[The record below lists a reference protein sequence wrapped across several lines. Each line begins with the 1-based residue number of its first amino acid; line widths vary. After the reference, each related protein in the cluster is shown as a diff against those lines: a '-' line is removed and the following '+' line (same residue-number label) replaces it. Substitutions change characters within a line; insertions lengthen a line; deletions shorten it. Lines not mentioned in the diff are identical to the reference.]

1 MGGALPPP
9 VAAVRNAVR
18 ASVAGLAPGD
28 LVLAACSG
36 GQDSLALAAA
46 LAFVGPRAGLRAG
59 AVTVDH
65 GLQEGSAQR
74 AADLELMLRGLG
86 LDPVRTATVTVAG
99 PGGPEA
105 AARAARYAALEETA
119 ADVGAAAVLLG
130 HTLDDQAET
139 VLLGLARGSGP
150 RSLAGMPPRRGLFF
164 RPLLGVRRSVTAAAC
179 AALGLPAWSD
189 PHNADRR
196 FARVRV
202 RLDALPALESALGP
216 GVAEALVRTAD
227 QLRDDAE
234 VLEKIASERRR
245 ADAPMS
251 ADSLAV
257 LPGALRTR
265 VLRSAAL
272 EAGCPAGA
280 LTAAHVT
287 RIEELVTDWHGQRG
301 VDLPGGVRAARQS
314 GEVLFERALTVN
326 DIVNSLCTQ
335 DTGRGYQMDAADM
348 GQALKEVLIT
358 QEQLS
363 KRTAE
368 LAARI
373 DADYAGREL
382 LLVGVLKG
390 AVMVMADLARAMH
403 LPVQMD
409 WMAVSSYGSGTKS
422 SGVVRILKDLDADIS
437 GRHVLIVEDI
447 IDSGL
452 TLSWLVSNLR
462 SRHPASVAIAAML
475 RKPNSVQMDVEVAY
489 TGFEIPD
496 EFVVG
501 YGLDYAERYRNLPF
515 IGTLAPEVYGGNTSR

>member
-1 MGGALPPP
+1 M
-9 VAAVRNAVR
+9 
-18 ASVAGLAPGD
+18 PGD

-46 LAFVGPRAGLRAG
+46 LAFVAPRAGLRAG

-74 AADLELMLRGLG
+74 AAGLALTLGGLG

-105 AARAARYAALEETA
+105 AARTARYAALEATA

-164 RPLLGVRRSVTAAAC
+164 RPLLGVRRSVTAQAC
-179 AALGLPAWSD
+179 AALGLSAWSD
-189 PHNADRR
+189 PHNGDRR

-202 RLDALPALESALGP
+202 RLDALPALEAALGP
-216 GVAEALVRTAD
+216 GVAEALVRTAG

-234 VLEKIASERRR
+234 AMEMIAASERGR
-245 ADAPMS
+245 DDSPMS
-251 ADSLAV
+251 AASLAG
-257 LPGALRTR
+257 LPGAVRSR

-280 LTAAHVT
+280 LTASHVA
-287 RIEELVTDWHGQRG
+287 RVEELVTGWRGQRG
-301 VDLPGGVRAARQS
+301 VDLPGGVRAARRS
-314 GEVLFERALTVN
+314 GSLLFERSKTVN
-326 DIVNSLCTQ
+326 DIVNSLCICTSL
-335 DTGRGYQMDAADM
+335 RGVSRMDAADM
-348 GQALKEVLIT
+348 GPALKEVLIT
-358 QEQLS
+358 QEQLG

-368 LAARI
+368 LAAQI

-462 SRHPASVAIAAML
+462 SRDPASVAIAAML

-515 IGTLAPEVYGGNTSR
+515 IGTLAPEVYGGNTSRLRKR